1 MKARLKRGI
10 SLAHRLCPPWLK
22 SYLPDVPRS
31 SKPSR
36 SSLLLRWRS
45 SFWQY
50 SRLGSKEI
58 AVLEACLIGLVSG
71 LAAVLL
77 KQSVGVLG
85 TFRVRQVELGWV
97 WLPLI
102 GALGGFLAGW
112 LSQNF
117 APETTGSGIPQVKA
131 ALSRVPLALNL
142 RVATVKLLSTL
153 LVMGSGMSLGR
164 QGPTVQ
170 IGAALAGEM
179 RRWVPTS
186 PNYRRQMIAAGAAA
200 GLAAGFNAPLAGV
213 MFVIEELLQDL
224 SSLTLGTAI
233 IASFLGAMVSRQ
245 LGGHGL
251 ISISSLKA
259 QEGSLGI
266 EDLPFL
272 LLIGALAGG
281 LGGLFCQGIISSR
294 ALYDRFIPLAL
305 PYRVAMAGA
314 ISGLVIAM
322 LPPAFRNNA
331 GLQEYLVSG
340 EVLWYVVLLAFL
352 SKFCLTLVAT
362 GSGAS
367 GGLFAPSLILGS
379 SLGYLVPLCAIGI
392 QKLPYFP
399 DALLIPISSPS
410 IYALAGMGAFFSAV
424 AKTPMT
430 AILIIFEMT
439 GDFNLVLPLMLSS
452 IIAYSVGNKIFRG
465 SLYDRLLKLQGLEI
479 HASHQTLAPWEQI
492 TASQVMQTQVQTL
505 SPYLTLE
512 ETLKIFLQSA
522 HRGFPVVTNGELVG
536 ILSQSDLSRYSHH
549 ADLQQVVE
557 SVMTRSLITVQPQD
571 TLNHV
576 LHLLHLHDIGRLPVT
591 DGRRLV
597 GIITLSDIIR
607 VEAQQLEVRD
617 GTLGNA
623 HTNPSYVVYQTH
635 GPATGRGRLLVPLS
649 NPKTAPTL
657 LQLAAAIARDRDY
670 ELECLQIIT
679 IPKNQS
685 PYTAKVDT
693 DRARKLLHKARDLGE
708 DWGISVHTQI
718 RVTHAIAPA
727 ILETIRD
734 RRIDLMFM
742 GWKGKSNSPD
752 RLFGD
757 AMDTLIRQAP
767 CTVVLVKL
775 ADRLQ
780 QSPTHYPSLLARLHF
795 NRWLIPVG
803 SGPNTQET
811 LQLLPGLIA
820 VGSTPE
826 IKLCQITN
834 PSYPDLG
841 RQDQPVLETI
851 AQQLR
856 QKIQCP
862 IEAVQLSSHSI
873 AQAIV
878 DLSHGNHEHL
888 TLERKQNWG
897 GSLDSH
903 HDRCDVIVIGASR
916 DHFLQHL
923 QQIAQGKVG
932 PSVAEEVALRSQCT
946 VILVRTP

>member
-1 MKARLKRGI
+1 
-10 SLAHRLCPPWLK
+10 
-22 SYLPDVPRS
+22 
-31 SKPSR
+31 
-36 SSLLLRWRS
+36 
-45 SFWQY
+45 
-50 SRLGSKEI
+50 
-58 AVLEACLIGLVSG
+58 
-71 LAAVLL
+71 
-77 KQSVGVLG
+77 
-85 TFRVRQVELGWV
+85 VELGWV

-112 LSQNF
+112 LSQTF
-117 APETTGSGIPQVKA
+117 GPETTGSGIPQVKA

-251 ISISSLKA
+251 ISISTLKA
-259 QEGSLGI
+259 QGGSLGV

-281 LGGLFCQGIISSR
+281 LGGLFCQGILVSR

-340 EVLWYVVLLAFL
+340 EVLWYVVLLAFV

-392 QKLPYFP
+392 QQVSYFP
-399 DALLIPISSPS
+399 AALLIPISSPS
-410 IYALAGMGAFFSAV
+410 TYALAGMGAFFSAV

-439 GDFNLVLPLMLSS
+439 GDFNLVLPLMLTS
-452 IIAYSVGNKIFRG
+452 IIAYSVGNKIFKG
-465 SLYDRLLKLQGLEI
+465 SLYDRLLKLQGLEV

-492 TASQVMQTQVQTL
+492 TANQVMQTQVQTL

-512 ETLKIFLQSA
+512 ETLKIFLNSP
-522 HRGFPVVTNGELVG
+522 HRGFPVVANGELVG
-536 ILSQSDLSRYSHH
+536 ILSQSDLSRYSHS
-549 ADLQQVVE
+549 AELQQPVE
-557 SVMTRSLITVQPQD
+557 TVMTRSLITVQPQD

-591 DGRRLV
+591 EGRRLV

-607 VEAQQLEVRD
+607 AEAQQLEARD

-623 HTNPSYVVYQTH
+623 YTTPSYVVYQTH
-635 GPATGRGRLLVPLS
+635 GPETGRGRLLVPLS

-657 LQLAAAIARDRDY
+657 LQLAAAIARDRNY

-693 DRARKLLHKARDLGE
+693 ERARKLLHKARELGE

-727 ILETIRD
+727 ILDTIRD

-752 RLFGD
+752 RLFGN

-767 CTVVLVKL
+767 CTVILVKL

-803 SGPNTQET
+803 SGPNIQEA

-834 PSYPDLG
+834 PSYPNVG
-841 RQDQPVLETI
+841 RQTRRVLETI
-851 AQQLR
+851 AQQLH
-856 QKIQCP
+856 QKVQCP
-862 IEAVQLSSHSI
+862 IEAVQVSSASV

-878 DLSHGNHEHL
+878 EVSQGHSEHL
-888 TLERKQNWG
+888 TVETKQTWG
-897 GSLDSH
+897 PPLDSH

-916 DHFLQHL
+916 DQFLQSL
-923 QQIAQGKVG
+923 QQMAQGKMG
-932 PSVAEEVALRSQCT
+932 LSVPEEVALRSQCT
-946 VILVRTP
+946 VMLVRTR